1 MTGAVFFKQYFLGA
15 FSMKTTF
22 ALILTA
28 ALVLLWAFPV
38 LTSKDFD
45 MGRFAIDFCL
55 FMGTYLMLVCP
66 ELFSPIARRTKQLT
80 SRVPA

>member
-1 MTGAVFFKQYFLGA
+1 
-15 FSMKTTF
+15 MKTIS

-28 ALVLLWAFPV
+28 GLVLLWAFPV
-38 LTSKDFD
+38 LTSKEFD
-45 MGRFAIDFCL
+45 AGRFTLDLCI

-66 ELFSPIARRTKQLT
+66 ELFSFIARRKKQFT

>member
-1 MTGAVFFKQYFLGA
+1 
-15 FSMKTTF
+15 MKTIF

-28 ALVLLWAFPV
+28 GLVLLWAFPV
-38 LTSKDFD
+38 LTSKEFD
-45 MGRFAIDFCL
+45 AGWFAMDLCI

-66 ELFSPIARRTKQLT
+66 ELFSSIARRKKQFT